1 MPTSALSILP
11 AGLTVDRLLPGP
23 DRILLVARS
32 RRKRAPCPS
41 CARPSGRRHSTYV
54 RRLADLPWQGRVVE
68 LRVRVRRLR
77 CANPACAR
85 AIFAERLPEVAAPK
99 ARRTVRLRAAQTSV
113 GLAVGGEPG
122 SRLAARLAMPVSGDT
137 LLRLVRAA
145 GAAPATPPRVLGVD
159 DWAWRRGQRYGTILC
174 DLERN
179 RVVDLLPDRSAAALA
194 GWLERH
200 PGVEVIAR
208 DRAGAY
214 ADGARQGAPEAAQ
227 VADRWHLL
235 RNLGEALR
243 QVADRHRAR
252 IQAAIEAAPA
262 AGRAETITV
271 PTSAPAPP
279 PTKLEQGRRDRLAAR
294 GARFDQVVALRGRGL
309 TLDGIAAATGL
320 SRSTVKRWLRRG
332 GVPTWRKPRRASIL
346 DAHRDHLERRWREGC
361 RNASALWRELR
372 ARGFAGRPGV
382 VSQWA
387 ARIRRQESAGGRGPS
402 PPPVPSGRRITHL
415 LTTEPEG
422 LGPDDR
428 WLAGLTRAAA
438 PELAET
444 ADLAVAFARMV
455 RDKDRDR
462 LEGWLTTAAT
472 SGLASFA
479 RGVRQDLPAVRAA
492 LELPWSTSPVEGQIN
507 RLKTIKRQMY
517 GRAGFE
523 LLRQRVLLAA

>member
-1 MPTSALSILP
+1 
-11 AGLTVDRLLPGP
+11 
-23 DRILLVARS
+23 
-32 RRKRAPCPS
+32 
-41 CARPSGRRHSTYV
+41 
-54 RRLADLPWQGRVVE
+54 
-68 LRVRVRRLR
+68 VRVRRLR
-77 CANPACAR
+77 CANPACPR

-99 ARRTVRLRAAQTSV
+99 ARRTVRLSEAQTSV
-113 GLAVGGEPG
+113 GLALGGEPG

-145 GAAPATPPRVLGVD
+145 GAAPRTPPRVLGVD

-235 RNLGEALR
+235 RNMGEALR
-243 QVADRHRAR
+243 QVVDRHQARVRA
-252 IQAAIEAAPA
+252 ALEAAPL
-262 AGRAETITV
+262 AGGAGTDVI
-271 PTSAPAPP
+271 PAPIPVP
-279 PTKLEQGRRDRLAAR
+279 PASRLERDRRDRLAAR
-294 GARFDQVVALRGRGL
+294 GVRFDRVLELRGRGL
-309 TLDGIAAATGL
+309 TLDGIAAETGL

-332 GVPTWRKPRRASIL
+332 SVPTWRKPRRASIL
-346 DAHRDHLERRWREGC
+346 DAHRDYLERRWREGC

-382 VSQWA
+382 VGQWA
-387 ARIRRQESAGGRGPS
+387 ARVRRGEDAAGRRPS
-402 PPPVPSGRRITHL
+402 PPRVPSGRRLARL
-415 LTTEPEG
+415 LTTGPVE
-422 LGPDDR
+422 LGVSDR
-428 WLAGLTRAAA
+428 RVVELARAAA
-438 PELAET
+438 PELAEA
-444 ADLAVAFARMV
+444 ADLAVAFAGMV
-455 RDKDRDR
+455 RGKEGGR
-462 LEGWLTTAAT
+462 LDGWLDAAAA
-472 SGLASFA
+472 SGLAPFV
-479 RGVRQDLPAVRAA
+479 RGLRQDLPAVRAA
-492 LELPWSTSPVEGQIN
+492 LALPWSTSPVEGQIN
-507 RLKTIKRQMY
+507 RLKTIKRTMY